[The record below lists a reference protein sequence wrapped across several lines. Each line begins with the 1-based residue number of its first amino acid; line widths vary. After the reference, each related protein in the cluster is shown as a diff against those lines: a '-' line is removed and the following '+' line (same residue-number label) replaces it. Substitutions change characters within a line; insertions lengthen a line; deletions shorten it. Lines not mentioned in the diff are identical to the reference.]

1 MPSAPPCPV
10 QVEEEEEAV
19 YEEPPEQETLYEEPP
34 MVGSLW
40 RGQAVKRPQAQN
52 CSPWQFD
59 DVPCPPPP
67 KSVLSPGLGQGR
79 LGSPGPQTS
88 PFFPIHGQVQLQEA
102 SSAHVDHYPG
112 LSGKGLCARAL
123 YDYQA
128 GNVL

>member
-79 LGSPGPQTS
+79 LWGHQDPRPLLS
-88 PFFPIHGQVQLQEA
+88 FPSMGRCSCKRPVRHTLTTTQG
-102 SSAHVDHYPG
+102 
-112 LSGKGLCARAL
+112 
-123 YDYQA
+123 
-128 GNVL
+128 